1 MNDPKLLEE
10 LIKSA
15 CHISEA
21 KKALGLTDMAIQKS
35 DIKSVE
41 ILFLLADYN
50 PRSQSLSNEVEKMNG
65 SVPASILITTS
76 EQTKIELSKVK
87 NIFAYEN

>member
-1 MNDPKLLEE
+1 
-10 LIKSA
+10 
-15 CHISEA
+15 
-21 KKALGLTDMAIQKS
+21 MAIKKS

-65 SVPASILITTS
+65 SVPAGILITTS
-76 EQTKIELSKVK
+76 EQTKINLNKAK
-87 NIFAYEN
+87 DIFEMEM